1 MSWLLMQTRF
11 LALVLLIVLSCL
23 LGLEAR
29 KIINLLVKT
38 RPRKQQIIPIGHL
51 QSGRTSR
58 ATNFHSLPQHAVET
72 RTAAVLQCGCC
83 RRERAS
89 ERAVGQAFL
98 CLKGVLIPRF
108 QACMQNPSLSL
119 SLSIRHSISFFVWRS
134 VKRPQQD
141 SFLRLVAC
149 AHAADRVSRQKQDAS
164 LTDRIAK
171 WLGVSGCFSLC
182 LGLQIVF
189 SLSNQSTPMSAP
201 CTLKNQ
207 QKGYRILYFL
217 VQLSILALLIVW
229 PDGFSM
235 LSMRRRCLGQKKR
248 KCATTGQPT

>member
-89 ERAVGQAFL
+89 ERASGRSGLSVFERCAHSQVSSMHAE
-98 CLKGVLIPRF
+98 P
-108 QACMQNPSLSL
+108 LSL
-119 SLSIRHSISFFVWRS
+119 SLSVD
-134 VKRPQQD
+134 P
-141 SFLRLVAC
+141 
-149 AHAADRVSRQKQDAS
+149 S
-164 LTDRIAK
+164 LH
-171 WLGVSGCFSLC
+171 LLLC
-182 LGLQIVF
+182 LAVSQ
-189 SLSNQSTPMSAP
+189 T
-201 CTLKNQ
+201 TTT
-207 QKGYRILYFL
+207 R
-217 VQLSILALLIVW
+217 QLFASCRLRTC
-229 PDGFSM
+229 GRSSF
-235 LSMRRRCLGQKKR
+235 
-248 KCATTGQPT
+248 